1 MKLYLKY
8 MVSLRCKMLVK
19 AELERLSINYKYV
32 DLGVAEIDEISKE
45 KRDELNRVL
54 MRSGIE
60 LMEDK
65 KSILIEQVKN
75 IITELVH
82 YSEEPLLVN
91 LSDYLSDKLNNNY
104 NYLSTLFMESQGITI
119 EQFYIF
125 HKVER
130 IKELLIYNEL
140 TITEIA
146 EQLHYSSVSHLSN
159 QFKKIT
165 GLTPSA
171 FKQIGEKRRKSLED
185 L

>member
-1 MKLYLKY
+1 
-8 MVSLRCKMLVK
+8 MLVK

-32 DLGVAEIDEISKE
+32 DLGVAEIEEISQE
-45 KRDELNRVL
+45 KRDELNAVL

-65 KSILIEQVKN
+65 KSILIEQMRG
-75 IITELVH
+75 IIIELVH

-91 LSDYLSDKLNNNY
+91 LSDYLSEKLNNNY
-104 NYLSTLFMESQGITI
+104 NYLSGLFMESQGITI
-119 EQFYIF
+119 EHFYII

-130 IKELLIYNEL
+130 IKELLIYDEL
-140 TITEIA
+140 TVTEIA
-146 EQLHYSSVSHLSN
+146 YQMHYSSVAHLSN
-159 QFKKIT
+159 QFKKTT

-171 FKQIGEKRRKSLED
+171 FKKIGEKRRKSLED